1 MSSQIKITSNETK
14 DIFLQSISL
23 DDANENYVAWLNDPL
38 VNQYLETRFS
48 KQDLNSVKSYIS
60 ANLDNPLEKLFTIRT
75 SNNNK
80 HIGNIKVGSINKVHN
95 IAQLSLF
102 IGEKES
108 WGKGYANQ
116 AIKLISQYAFDILS
130 IRKLTAAA
138 YLNNTASTKTFL
150 KAGYKIE
157 CRLTNHYIL
166 NGEAC
171 DLIQVSM
178 FKNDIVFPIKVIN
191 ISNESQ
197 S

>member
-60 ANLDNPLEKLFTIRT
+60 ANLDNPLEQLFTIRT

-95 IAQLSLF
+95 IAQVSLF

-116 AIKLISQYAFDILS
+116 AIKLISQYAFKILQL
-130 IRKLTAAA
+130 RKLTAGA
-138 YLNNTASTKTFL
+138 YSSNIGSTKAFI
-150 KAGYKIE
+150 KSGYKNE
-157 CRLTNHYIL
+157 CTLKDHYLL
-166 NGEAC
+166 NDKPC
-171 DLIQVSM
+171 DLVQVSL
-178 FKNDIVFPIKVIN
+178 F
-191 ISNESQ
+191 NESNPEAIKIAIT
-197 S
+197 

>member
-1 MSSQIKITSNETK
+1 MNNLTKITSNEVK

-48 KQDLNSVKSYIS
+48 KQDLNSVKGYIS
-60 ANLDNPLEKLFTIRT
+60 ANLNNPLEQLFTIRT
-75 SNNNK
+75 NNNK
-80 HIGNIKVGSINKVHN
+80 HIGNIKVGNINKTHN
-95 IAQLSLF
+95 IAQVSLF

-108 WGKGYANQ
+108 WGKGYAYQ
-116 AIKLISQYAFDILS
+116 AIRLISQYAFDILS
-130 IRKLTAAA
+130 LRKLTAAA
-138 YLNNTASTKTFL
+138 YFNNIASTKAFL

-157 CRLTNHYIL
+157 CRLKNHYIL

-171 DLIQVSM
+171 DIIQVAM
-178 FKNDIVFPIKVIN
+178 FKNDIVFPIKVVN
-191 ISNESQ
+191 ISNEGQ